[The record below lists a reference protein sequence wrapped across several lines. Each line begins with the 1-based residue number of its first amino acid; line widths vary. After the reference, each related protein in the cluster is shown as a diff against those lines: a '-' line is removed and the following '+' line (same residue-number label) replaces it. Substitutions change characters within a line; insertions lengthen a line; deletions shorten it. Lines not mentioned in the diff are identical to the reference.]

1 VKILQGLGLLGGLVG
16 LALCLVSVV
25 ARLGGTYWLAGFQVG
40 TLMQAGI
47 AALAGGC
54 FMLLVF
60 LSSKQ
65 T

>member
-1 VKILQGLGLLGGLVG
+1 MKILQGLGMLGGLVG

-47 AALAGGC
+47 AGLVAGS
-54 FMLLVF
+54 FSLLVVLLF
-60 LSSKQ
+60 RNS
-65 T
+65 